1 MRHLLVT
8 SKNITSLYTRQ
19 KKLRKNIF
27 LLITLLFF
35 HPQIDAF
42 KVTYGEHELI
52 IQGPKVKGLIS
63 METQHQFIL
72 PFQYFESTECTKE
85 F

>member
-8 SKNITSLYTRQ
+8 SKILHHSIQ
-19 KKLRKNIF
+19 DKKLRKNIF